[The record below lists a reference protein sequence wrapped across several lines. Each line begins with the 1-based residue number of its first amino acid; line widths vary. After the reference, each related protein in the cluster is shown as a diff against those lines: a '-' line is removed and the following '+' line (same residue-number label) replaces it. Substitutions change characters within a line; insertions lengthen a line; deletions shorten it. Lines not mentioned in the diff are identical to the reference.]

1 MTKPALLLVLALA
14 LTGCSK
20 QEETP
25 WERLQAATPQ
35 LQLAADTPEAAVK
48 SWWQVRDA
56 HDRYTATAC
65 KEMAELYRPFS
76 AAEDSLSTAPLQ
88 TRQNGDQKC
97 SVETYERSVVNVDA
111 QSDTRAFVVAQIRNT
126 TPSTPGFPVDNDE
139 RDRKERGVRMQYLLE
154 RADKTQ
160 GWKIA
165 QVYGRNRYCEVAPVN
180 GWCPLYNR
188 TAGSAN
194 SYVFEFSQ

>member
-1 MTKPALLLVLALA
+1 MTKPALLLVLAIA

-25 WERLQAATPQ
+25 WARLQAATPQ
-35 LQLAADTPEAAVK
+35 LQLTANTPEAAVK

-56 HDRYTATAC
+56 HDRYTTTAC
-65 KEMAELYRPFS
+65 KELAVLYQPFTS
-76 AAEDSLSTAPLQ
+76 AEDSLATAELQ
-88 TRQNGDQKC
+88 ARQNGDEKC
-97 SVETYERSVVNVDA
+97 SVQTYERSVVNVDV

-160 GWKIA
+160 NWKIA
-165 QVYGRNRYCEVAPVN
+165 QVYGRNRYCEVAPQN
-180 GWCPLYNR
+180 GWCPLYTR
-188 TAGSAN
+188 KAGSAN
-194 SYVFEFSQ
+194 SYVYEFSQ